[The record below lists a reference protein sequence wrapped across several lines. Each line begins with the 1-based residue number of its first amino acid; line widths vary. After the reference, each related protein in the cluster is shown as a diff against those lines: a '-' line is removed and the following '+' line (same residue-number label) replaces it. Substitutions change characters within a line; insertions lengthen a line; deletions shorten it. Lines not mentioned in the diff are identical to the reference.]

1 MHLSVLLIQFLSTY
15 LVCQKAVYSFVHFT
29 TLNANSR
36 FLYHELN
43 TEKEL
48 LKAEKD
54 LLEKNSPATQWLLI
68 VVAELHLFSYTEKKF

>member
-1 MHLSVLLIQFLSTY
+1 MQFLSTY

-54 LLEKNSPATQWLLI
+54 LLEKNSPHCSGRTPFILI
-68 VVAELHLFSYTEKKF
+68 HRKKVLVS